1 MVLLILS
8 VALLLLLR
16 GRSLI
21 LLAIKYLPLLLMQ
34 DSPLIFLLL
43 IPFVQI
49 DVSLNDCAEVLN
61 GILIADAHYL
71 VLSCRSILLYEKLYY
86 TALLVEEV

>member
-1 MVLLILS
+1 LLILS
-8 VALLLLLR
+8 VALLLLLS

-43 IPFVQI
+43 IPFVEI
-49 DVSLNDCAEVLN
+49 DVSLNDCTEVLN
-61 GILIADAHYL
+61 GILSADGHYL
-71 VLSCRSILLYEKLYY
+71 VLSCRSILLNVKLDY
-86 TALLVEEV
+86 TALLVEEI